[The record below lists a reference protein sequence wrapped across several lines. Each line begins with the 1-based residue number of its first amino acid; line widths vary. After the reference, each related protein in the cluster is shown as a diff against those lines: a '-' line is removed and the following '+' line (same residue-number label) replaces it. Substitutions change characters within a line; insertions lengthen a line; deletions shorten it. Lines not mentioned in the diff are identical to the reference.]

1 MTDAKRRL
9 LNVRQESV
17 EETLLADIRAR
28 RGVFA
33 EGIIG
38 GPWADIARRL
48 EGIMQRGT
56 IPIKVLSSIIELSGW
71 VNRGLIGSVRN
82 PNKRTIFVA
91 PDSVYATMNSHQCRD
106 ALEQHFPS
114 LRLVQ

>member
-17 EETLLADIRAR
+17 EELLLADMRAR

-48 EGIMQRGT
+48 EGIMGRGT
-56 IPIKVLSSIIELSGW
+56 IPINALTGIMSVSGW
-71 VNRGLIGSVRN
+71 INRGLIGSIRN
-82 PNKRTIFVA
+82 PNKRQVWIA
-91 PDSVYATMNSHQCRD
+91 PNGVYANMNSQQCRD
-106 ALEQHFPS
+106 ALEAHFPS